1 MERTLGHRR
10 TSVRRSQASKE
21 AVMVWEVR
29 ELDSLICFGK
39 LMEWGASHGRGT
51 TLLLR
56 VKERSQV
63 DVLIITCLVG
73 SAEFLSPDLD
83 LLRQVSKERGSVLN
97 ERVRG

>member
-1 MERTLGHRR
+1 MEPGFQGGCDGVG
-10 TSVRRSQASKE
+10 SP
-21 AVMVWEVR
+21 

-39 LMEWGASHGRGT
+39 LMEWGASHGRAA
-51 TLLLR
+51 LPLR

-97 ERVRG
+97 ERGQG